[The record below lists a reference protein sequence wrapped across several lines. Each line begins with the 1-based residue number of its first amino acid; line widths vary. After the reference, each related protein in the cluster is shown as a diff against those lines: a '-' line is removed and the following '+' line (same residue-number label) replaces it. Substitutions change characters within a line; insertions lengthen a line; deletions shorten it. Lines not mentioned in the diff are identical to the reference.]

1 LNNYS
6 NHIKEISSSNNYA
19 SFKDKGRLK
28 KSILYTKCF
37 IPFLLSHHPECE
49 KFKGHTI
56 KCRGKELCIGCFIG
70 YPTAIIALP
79 ILTLAKI
86 NKLIPSHLLF
96 LMSIIFISTFFLS
109 PLHLIKNKTIKIFQK
124 FLIGFGAALLIIWI
138 MSLPQP
144 RSSNI
149 TTAFIVFYI
158 LLVLLN
164 LYHAYGIL
172 HTCYKC
178 ETPFDWG
185 KCSGF
190 CTIRERMEKYN
201 LNNFL
206 LNLEQ
211 LSNKIKEKKIQK
223 GKKN

>member
-1 LNNYS
+1 M
-6 NHIKEISSSNNYA
+6 
-19 SFKDKGRLK
+19 
-28 KSILYTKCF
+28 YTKCF
-37 IPFLLSHHPECE
+37 IPIFLTHHPECE

-56 KCRGKELCIGCFIG
+56 KCRGKEFCIGCFIG

-79 ILTLAKI
+79 ILTLVEI
-86 NKLIPSHLLF
+86 NKLIPSHFLF
-96 LMSIIFISTFFLS
+96 LMSIISISTFFLN
-109 PLHLIKNKTIKIFQK
+109 PLHLTKNKTIKIVQK

-138 MSLPQP
+138 MGLPQP

-149 TTAFIVFYI
+149 ITVLIVFNI

-172 HTCYKC
+172 HTCYNC

-190 CTIRERMEKYN
+190 CTIRTRMERYN

-206 LNLEQ
+206 LNLEDF
-211 LSNKIKEKKIQK
+211 SNKIKERRIIKKK
-223 GKKN
+223 V